1 MHVINASIMD
11 NLKVKQRALRADDLR
26 PAIPES
32 SLPSGPSG
40 WIQPR
45 HSDGPNSG
53 KLERDLDAGHSELL
67 INAVEAVQRT
77 GSKTV
82 AKSESDDD
90 KEDRNAIGN
99 DGAQPGGRRPAGQL
113 GGEGGCG

>member
-1 MHVINASIMD
+1 MD
-11 NLKVKQRALRADDLR
+11 NLRKQKVKQRALRADDLR

-45 HSDGPNSG
+45 HSDGPSSG

-67 INAVEAVQRT
+67 INAVEAVQ
-77 GSKTV
+77 K
-82 AKSESDDD
+82 ESQ
-90 KEDRNAIGN
+90 EVCYQDR
-99 DGAQPGGRRPAGQL
+99 L
-113 GGEGGCG
+113 